1 MNYVGFAQRAERTLA
16 PTFIDKM
23 EKRYVSIQLRG
34 IFYRDTVS
42 FS

>member
-1 MNYVGFAQRAERTLA
+1 MNVGFAQRIAERTLA